1 MSPSTLDPRPSTL
14 DPRPSTLDTST
25 KSRTPYRDGSES
37 FNATSPLVGNNRLR
51 HQYSKIATLKV
62 ALSIKSYPGP
72 RGFPWNFFRQR
83 EREPRTVEE
92 REREKTSGYLGLESH
107 SHADDCCQTR
117 QIAFLAAI
125 HSSIKCLFDNIKDLS
140 PAWQNI
146 TRNHRIHGQKKIF
159 KLFRSRKHFGVN

>member
-1 MSPSTLDPRPSTL
+1 MKLKKH
-14 DPRPSTLDTST
+14 RPSTLDTSI

-51 HQYSKIATLKV
+51 HKYSKIATLKV

-72 RGFPWNFFRQR
+72 RGFPWNFFR
-83 EREPRTVEE
+83 EREWAANRRGE
-92 REREKTSGYLGLESH
+92 REGKNLWLPWPRISLSCIRLLSNASNCIFSRNSFFYK
-107 SHADDCCQTR
+107 
-117 QIAFLAAI
+117 I
-125 HSSIKCLFDNIKDLS
+125 FDNIKDLG

-159 KLFRSRKHFGVN
+159 KLFRSRKQFGVN